1 MKQSK
6 DTKSN
11 KEIKP
16 GNLKG
21 NQPWIF
27 IGRTNAKAE
36 APILWPPDTKS
47 WLIGKDPD
55 AGKDWGQEEKWAR
68 EDETIEWHHRCN
80 VHELRQTLGDGEGQ
94 GGLACCSPWG
104 CKESDATWQLNSS
117 RSLLS
122 SAVSA
127 GSCALLVAAESP
139 AFYIAGIQMITF
151 SDLLPCVQVE
161 VGGILWLVFIVSTV
175 DFFF

>member
-1 MKQSK
+1 M
-6 DTKSN
+6 
-11 KEIKP
+11 EINP
-16 GNLKG
+16 INPTG
-21 NQPWIF
+21 NQPRLF
-27 IGRTNAKAE
+27 IGRTDAE
-36 APILWPPDTKS
+36 AETPIPWPPDKN
-47 WLIGKDPD
+47 WLIWKYPD
-55 AGKDWGQEEKWAR
+55 AGKDWRQEEKGMT
-68 EDETIEWHHRCN
+68 EDETVGWHHWFDGPK
-80 VHELRQTLGDGEGQ
+80 VGQTLGDGEGQ

-127 GSCALLVAAESP
+127 GSCALRVAAESP

-161 VGGILWLVFIVSTV
+161 VGGILWLVFIVSTM